1 MLALVVDTIEEVGVE
16 WPFLSRVAQAIFVAG
31 DKLARAVLVLGL
43 VVLEGDSDG
52 VATALGVVRGG
63 LEWNDERQL
72 ALTEIIPLSRG
83 LHRAIEHGKDR
94 VVNATPST
102 LKGLED
108 LPALVAVGEGVVAR
122 GELKRVQL

>member
-1 MLALVVDTIEEVGVE
+1 MLALVVDTVEEVRVE
-16 WPFLSRVAQAIFVAG
+16 WPFLSRVVQAIFVAG

-63 LEWNDERQL
+63 LEWKDECQI

-83 LHRAIEHGKDR
+83 SIGPLSTAKIELSMPR
-94 VVNATPST
+94 PPT

-108 LPALVAVGEGVVAR
+108 LPALEAVEEGVVAR